1 MDSARPTAPG
11 TGGAIV
17 PRLSVYVLG
26 QLLGPIAV
34 LTLLLTG
41 VVWLVQV
48 LPLLDLVISKGQS
61 AWTFLYLIL
70 LLLPTLLLIIL
81 PISFFFAVLT
91 TLNRLQGDSELVVMS
106 AAGYSPRQL
115 AVPVLAAA
123 AIVMAITYACALWL
137 APAGQRTLGDKLVD
151 IRADI
156 AGALLNEGTFN
167 TPSKGLTIFIRS
179 MGSGGDI
186 RGILVHDSR
195 EKDRPVTYI
204 AERGIL
210 AQTPAGT
217 RLIMMDG
224 TIETSSKNGQQLQVL
239 HFESD
244 TFSLDQFN
252 AVTRNPVR
260 KMPERFLGEL
270 LMPSEPDLE
279 PRLRS
284 QFFAEAHNRLSQ
296 PLFCIAFAL
305 IALAAVTRGRRQ
317 RGSIALRLTM
327 ASFAAAGLR
336 IAAYGILG
344 LAQRNPAVVMV
355 FYLLPLL
362 GALGAVLVLMGYSP
376 KALWQRWHTPHVAGA
391 A

>member
-1 MDSARPTAPG
+1 
-11 TGGAIV
+11 
-17 PRLSVYVLG
+17 
-26 QLLGPIAV
+26 
-34 LTLLLTG
+34 
-41 VVWLVQV
+41 
-48 LPLLDLVISKGQS
+48 
-61 AWTFLYLIL
+61 
-70 LLLPTLLLIIL
+70 
-81 PISFFFAVLT
+81 
-91 TLNRLQGDSELVVMS
+91 
-106 AAGYSPRQL
+106 
-115 AVPVLAAA
+115 
-123 AIVMAITYACALWL
+123 
-137 APAGQRTLGDKLVD
+137 
-151 IRADI
+151 
-156 AGALLNEGTFN
+156 
-167 TPSKGLTIFIRS
+167 

-210 AQTPAGT
+210 AQTPVGT
-217 RLIMMDG
+217 RLIMLDG
-224 TIETSSKNGQQLQVL
+224 TIETSAKSGQQLQVL

-252 AVTRNPVR
+252 VATRNAVR

-270 LMPSEPDLE
+270 LSPSESDLE

-317 RGSIALRLTM
+317 RGSIALRLTI
-327 ASFAAAGLR
+327 ASFVAAGLR
-336 IAAYGILG
+336 IGAYGIMG
-344 LAQRNPAVVMV
+344 IAQRNPAAVMV

-362 GALGAVLVLMGYSP
+362 GTAAAILVLMGYSP
-376 KALWQRWHTPHVAGA
+376 RALWQRWHSPHVAGA

>member
-11 TGGAIV
+11 TNGVIL
-17 PRLSVYVLG
+17 PRLSFYVLG

-34 LTLLLTG
+34 LTLLLTS

-123 AIVMAITYACALWL
+123 GIVMAITYACALWL
-137 APAGQRTLGDKLVD
+137 APAGQRALGDKLVD

-167 TPSKGLTIFIRS
+167 TPNKGLTIFIRS

-217 RLIMMDG
+217 RLIMLDG
-224 TIETSSKNGQQLQVL
+224 TIETSAKSGQQLQVL

-252 AVTRNPVR
+252 VATRNAVR

-270 LMPSEPDLE
+270 LMPSEPDLT

-336 IAAYGILG
+336 IGAYGIMG
-344 LAQRNPAVVMV
+344 IAQRNPAAVMV

-362 GALGAVLVLMGYSP
+362 GTAGAILVLMGYSP
-376 KALWQRWHTPHVAGA
+376 KALWQRWHTPHIAGTA
-391 A
+391 